1 KAGDRVG
8 VALPKSTAALAALF
22 GILKA
27 GAAYVPVDYSA
38 PVERSRKILRDCDI
52 RALFA
57 DSRSVDVNPA
67 LDEPGVSLAA
77 LVVVGPAT
85 PARSPVATTFEDA
98 VTGGSAV
105 PRMPRS
111 ASDLAYILYTSGST
125 GTPKGVMLTHE
136 NAISFVEWSS
146 SIFEPSEHDRFIS
159 HALFHF
165 VQSVLDIYLSIKH
178 GASLY
183 LISEE
188 LAKNPRD
195 LARFIASSAL
205 TVWYSTP
212 SILTL
217 LTQSGNLERYNC
229 KLRLVLFAGEVFPAK
244 HLRELQRRWPSPRYY
259 NLYGPTE
266 TNVCTYAAIPDN
278 IPEDRAVPYPI
289 GVPCHHCEAIVLD
302 YD

>member
-1 KAGDRVG
+1 MPLRQ
-8 VALPKSTAALAALF
+8 ALEALDLENPA
-22 GILKA
+22 
-27 GAAYVPVDYSA
+27 PSA
-38 PVERSRKILRDCDI
+38 PS
-52 RALFA
+52 
-57 DSRSVDVNPA
+57 
-67 LDEPGVSLAA
+67 
-77 LVVVGPAT
+77 AT
-85 PARSPVATTFEDA
+85 REI
-98 VTGGSAV
+98 
-105 PRMPRS
+105 
-111 ASDLAYILYTSGST
+111 SDLAYILYTSGST
-125 GTPKGVMLTHE
+125 GKPKCVMLSHG
-136 NAISFVEWSS
+136 NAAAFIDWCSDVFK
-146 SIFEPSEHDRFIS
+146 PNQHDRFSS
-159 HALFHF
+159 HAPFHF
-165 VQSVLDIYLSIKH
+165 DLSVLDIYLSIKH

-302 YD
+302 ADGNDVAPGAEGLLYISGPSV